1 MLAECCWT
9 NISEDYEYHKLYVDK
24 TIMEKK
30 EGAFS
35 RRSGRLDRAAETID
49 TFLSSQKFIFLC
61 AWVTLLHLKWVFK
74 SVLLNCCKTLCGC
87 SSVDLIL
94 VYVDL
99 VSCQLLLNPFET
111 ELNQLMSVLA
121 I

>member
-1 MLAECCWT
+1 MLDAF
-9 NISEDYEYHKLYVDK
+9 IS
-24 TIMEKK
+24 
-30 EGAFS
+30 F
-35 RRSGRLDRAAETID
+35 
-49 TFLSSQKFIFLC
+49 QKFIFLC

-74 SVLLNCCKTLCGC
+74 SVLLNCCKILCGC

>member
-1 MLAECCWT
+1 MDNKYLCAHT
-9 NISEDYEYHKLYVDK
+9 
-24 TIMEKK
+24 KK
-30 EGAFS
+30 RNTKYRKQRK
-35 RRSGRLDRAAETID
+35 RRGLLSSALRAVEALHTL
-49 TFLSSQKFIFLC
+49 LSSQKFVVLC
-61 AWVTLLHLKWVFK
+61 AGVTPFRSKWVFK
-74 SVLLNCCKTLCGC
+74 SLLLNCCKIPCGC